1 MANKTKQINSDVT
14 LLKFGQ
20 VSPDLKIST
29 PSWEEGTVRNENS
42 YVPFGPTNRFPNEL
56 YAIIQ
61 QSLLLF
67 LLQTKLHI
75 LLHDIYHGVH

>member
-1 MANKTKQINSDVT
+1 MAKNVKQINSDVT

-42 YVPFGPTNRFPNEL
+42 YVPFGPTNRFPN
-56 YAIIQ
+56 
-61 QSLLLF
+61 
-67 LLQTKLHI
+67 
-75 LLHDIYHGVH
+75 